1 MFSEFDTNKN
11 YTYFILIFK
20 VFLKWK
26 KKSCICCT
34 DKHFV
39 FDLTLSIIWT
49 FYNKPNYSILW
60 GVKLKALWTLHSD

>member
-1 MFSEFDTNKN
+1 MTYTMINGAKCKFLLLGPNVFRIWHKQN

-20 VFLKWK
+20 VFLKK
-26 KKSCICCT
+26 EILHLLSCT

-49 FYNKPNYSILW
+49 FL
-60 GVKLKALWTLHSD
+60 